1 MSLQPNR
8 QNKMLASHVYANH
21 RYAQYLHFTC
31 ILPTFLFIWD
41 LFLIT
46 QYFIHTLTSTETNN
60 LNNKV
65 KTKQRTDD
73 TPSSFNWSFSAVHYD
88 PLDSTW
94 RYCPPV
100 SHKTKQIVYEH
111 LILIISHWDT
121 CLSWVRCSKRGWLW
135 TDGRDVTVQ
144 VLIFV
149 DMKPLDTFNETFGHS
164 PIMVP
169 ATKFIYI
176 CLMTIWGKKTEQKP
190 TKWLTFASLAPTAIV
205 PTRSDFHTDVGSP
218 LIGLVDQR
226 WHKTVPL
233 FCLCK
238 FYTDYEAEKRCSI
251 PTLETQCE
259 GGFIK
264 GVWEQHTQCIF
275 SPC

>member
-8 QNKMLASHVYANH
+8 QNKMLTSHVYANH

-46 QYFIHTLTSTETNN
+46 QYLIHTLTSTETNN

-169 ATKFIYI
+169 ATKFIYMFNDNLGQKNRTETNKMTNI
-176 CLMTIWGKKTEQKP
+176 CVIGAYCDCPDPLRLSHRRRFP
-190 TKWLTFASLAPTAIV
+190 
-205 PTRSDFHTDVGSP
+205 SDRAGGSEVAQNCSSILP
-218 LIGLVDQR
+218 L
-226 WHKTVPL
+226 
-233 FCLCK
+233 
-238 FYTDYEAEKRCSI
+238 
-251 PTLETQCE
+251 
-259 GGFIK
+259 
-264 GVWEQHTQCIF
+264 
-275 SPC
+275 